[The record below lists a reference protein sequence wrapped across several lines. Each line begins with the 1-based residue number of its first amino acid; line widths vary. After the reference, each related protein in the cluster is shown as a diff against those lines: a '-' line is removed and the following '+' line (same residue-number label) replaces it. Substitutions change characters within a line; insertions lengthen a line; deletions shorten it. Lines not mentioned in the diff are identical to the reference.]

1 VAIEGASEMKIAR
14 RILLACVL
22 IGSLAP
28 PIFFLAVAHFH
39 LESETAEWLVSLM
52 PNSVPL
58 EDRRAAADMAVTYG
72 EMAAADMLTYTA
84 VVWCAIFIYTQFFRR
99 PKKEDRAK

>member
-1 VAIEGASEMKIAR
+1 VKIAR

-22 IGSLAP
+22 MGSLAP
-28 PIFFLAVAHFH
+28 PIFFLAVSHFH

-84 VVWCAIFIYTQFFRR
+84 IVWSAIFIYSQFFRHPR
-99 PKKEDRAK
+99 KEESAK

>member
-1 VAIEGASEMKIAR
+1 VKIAR
-14 RILLACVL
+14 RVLLVCL
-22 IGSLAP
+22 LMGSVAP
-28 PIFFLAVAHFH
+28 PIFFLAVKHFQ

-52 PNSVPL
+52 PSSVAL

-84 VVWCAIFIYTQFFRR
+84 IVWSAIFIYSQFFRR
-99 PKKEDRAK
+99 PRKEKGAK

>member
-1 VAIEGASEMKIAR
+1 MKIAR

-28 PIFFLAVAHFH
+28 QIFFLAVGRFH

-52 PNSVPL
+52 PSSVPL

-72 EMAAADMLTYTA
+72 ELAAADMLAYTA
-84 VVWCAIFIYTQFFRR
+84 IVWSAIFIYSQFFRR
-99 PKKEDRAK
+99 PKKER

>member
-1 VAIEGASEMKIAR
+1 MKIAR
-14 RILLACVL
+14 RVLLACAL

-28 PIFFLAVAHFH
+28 PIFFLAVRHFH
-39 LESETAEWLVSLM
+39 LEDETAEWLVSLM
-52 PNSVPL
+52 PRLTAEVPL

-84 VVWCAIFIYTQFFRR
+84 VVWSAIFIYSQFFRR
-99 PKKEDRAK
+99 PRKES

>member
-1 VAIEGASEMKIAR
+1 MRIAR

-28 PIFFLAVAHFH
+28 PIFLLAVRHFH
-39 LESETAEWLVSLM
+39 LEDQTAEWLVSLM
-52 PNSVPL
+52 PDCEVPL

-72 EMAAADMLTYTA
+72 EMAAADMLAYTA
-84 VVWCAIFIYTQFFRR
+84 IMWSAIFIYSQFFRR
-99 PKKEDRAK
+99 PRKEK

>member
-1 VAIEGASEMKIAR
+1 MKITR
-14 RILLACVL
+14 RVLLACVL

-28 PIFFLAVAHFH
+28 PIFFLAVRHFQ
-39 LESETAEWLVSLM
+39 LEDQTAEWLVSLM
-52 PNSVPL
+52 PNAVPL

-84 VVWCAIFIYTQFFRR
+84 VVWGAIFIFSQFFRR
-99 PKKEDRAK
+99 PGKEKRAERR